1 MKGLVAAVATVMT
14 VLVAITV
21 AIVELLIKLAPLLI
35 VAGCL
40 WAVLKLVRAQRARMA
55 ADDQR
60 LVQAWAH
67 QPVAYQPVAAP
78 TAQVVPEALLPPVIA
93 HRERMYV
100 VRGEDTGLVSDR
112 DDGYVHVSANVL
124 PRVHRLPATYHHRRK
139 FTPRRSSGRRSG
151 RRRP

>member
-40 WAVLKLVRAQRARMA
+40 WVVLKLVRAHRARMA

-67 QPVAYQPVAAP
+67 QPVAAP

-124 PRVHRLPATYHHRRK
+124 PRVQRLPATYHHRRK
-139 FTPRRSSGRRSG
+139 FTPRRSPGRRSG